1 MLFFTK
7 RLRALDTGYRVEG
20 GGGVTQ
26 IIKSPTAVQIW
37 TIVELWMLNNDI
49 LIKVL

>member
-1 MLFFTK
+1 MFFTK

-20 GGGVTQ
+20 GGGGPNNK
-26 IIKSPTAVQIW
+26 IPTAVQIW

>member
-1 MLFFTK
+1 MQVYQF
-7 RLRALDTGYRVEG
+7 DVGGVEGSRWG
-20 GGGVTQ
+20 GGGDPNNK
-26 IIKSPTAVQIW
+26 IPTAVQIW

>member
-20 GGGVTQ
+20 GEVTQ